1 MTMIS
6 SQASQAAAAAVPSK
20 SEGALSQLAADSE
33 TFIKML
39 VAQIQNQDPTNP
51 MESTDFVSQT
61 AQLTQVEQA
70 IQTNRNIESLQASL
84 SLNAALNQT
93 SLIGREVTTASPTFV
108 LGADG
113 ASFSYALESAAD
125 SVSAL
130 IRDGSGKL
138 VRQIDGLPGAGGR
151 VFDVSW
157 DGLDDDGIPVPPGEF
172 RIDLATPGGN
182 GSYETFTTSTVQ
194 AVEFAGGMPMLRL
207 ADGRYASSTDIFR
220 AE

>member
-1 MTMIS
+1 MTTIS
-6 SQASQAAAAAVPSK
+6 AQANQAAILPPSK
-20 SEGALSQLAADSE
+20 SDSALSQLAADSD

-70 IQTNRNIESLQASL
+70 IQTNKNIESLQASL

-108 LGADG
+108 LGSEG
-113 ASFSYALESAAD
+113 ANFSYALESAAD
-125 SVSAL
+125 SVSVL
-130 IRDGSGKL
+130 ISDASGKV
-138 VRQIDGLPGAGGR
+138 VRQIDGMPGEGGR
-151 VFDVSW
+151 VFDVTW
-157 DGLDDDGIPVPPGEF
+157 DGLDNDGVPVAPGEF
-172 RIDLATPGGN
+172 RIDLATPGGS
-182 GSYETFTTSTVQ
+182 GSYETFTTSTVE
-194 AVEFAGGMPMLRL
+194 AVEFAAGLPMLKL
-207 ADGRYASSTDIFR
+207 ADGRYASSADIFR